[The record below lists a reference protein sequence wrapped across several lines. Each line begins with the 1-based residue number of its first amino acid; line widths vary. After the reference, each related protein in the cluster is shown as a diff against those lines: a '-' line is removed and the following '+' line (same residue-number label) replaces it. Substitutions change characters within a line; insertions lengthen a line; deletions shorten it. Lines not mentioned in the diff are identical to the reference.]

1 MKMMNRISE
10 IGSTIVMGRNELLHT
25 SGHGYRGELEEV
37 LRIVKPQHFLPIH
50 GELLFLKEHEL
61 LGKSTGI
68 RHTTVIKNGE
78 MPGVSHLRNRKVLS
92 NGFVSLGKE
101 NLQHAAITDLD
112 ATTSFFGVYDGHGG
126 KNCKFQSDFI
136 VFLADLWL
144 CPYMNKVKVI
154 AAMFNSSEQ
163 KIRLLPL

>member
-1 MKMMNRISE
+1 MMNRISE

-25 SGHGYRGELEEV
+25 SGHGYRGQLEEV

-101 NLQHAAITDLD
+101 NLQ
-112 ATTSFFGVYDGHGG
+112 
-126 KNCKFQSDFI
+126 SDFI

-144 CPYMNKVKVI
+144 CPYMNKVKEI